1 VLDLAPVSAA
11 ADLAA
16 QNLALIEA
24 GPSQR

>member
-1 VLDLAPVSAA
+1 LAPDSAA

-24 GPSQR
+24 GPSLR